1 MKNKIWE
8 IWISGLCYSFTV
20 KASAKDEW
28 EKEARTFY
36 LPAVGNSAAQFTTFT
51 VLKRC
56 RDGREEQGRGDTGV
70 TASTHLWEGH

>member
-8 IWISGLCYSFTV
+8 IWISGLFTV
-20 KASAKDEW
+20 SQWRASVKDEW

-36 LPAVGNSAAQFTTFT
+36 LPAVGNSAATFTTFT